1 MWRRADYHG
10 ASDKHS
16 RETTAMVSMIL
27 AAAFWVA
34 LHFIVAGPLRPLL
47 AAWLGEQAFRG
58 LFALLSAA
66 GLAWLV
72 LAYRA
77 APYMPLWQPVPGA
90 AYIALPLM
98 FVAFLLLAF
107 SIGAGNPT
115 LAGADM
121 LLKDRL
127 PIHGI
132 TRITRHPGLWAFAL
146 WALAHLLANGDV
158 AGVLLFGAILV
169 TALNGMVSIDRKRHR
184 ALGRGWDD
192 FAAQTSR
199 VPFAAIL
206 AGRNTLDLEELSP
219 WRAAVGAALF
229 ALALWLHGVIGV
241 SPIPS

>member
-1 MWRRADYHG
+1 
-10 ASDKHS
+10 
-16 RETTAMVSMIL
+16 MVSMIL

-34 LHFIVAGPLRPLL
+34 LHFVVAGPLRPLL
-47 AAWLGEQAFRG
+47 AARLGEQGFRG
-58 LFALLSAA
+58 VFALLSAV

-90 AYIALPLM
+90 AYIAMLLM

-107 SIGAGNPT
+107 GIGAGNPT

-121 LLKDRL
+121 LLKDQL
-127 PIHGI
+127 PIRGI

-184 ALGRGWDD
+184 ALGPGWEA

-199 VPFAAIL
+199 MPFAAIL
-206 AGRNTLDLEELSP
+206 AGRNTLHVEELSP
-219 WRAAVGAALF
+219 WRAAVGTALF